1 MPKIVRNTCYGGY
14 GFSNYAKLWFEV
26 RGVKD
31 PYSLPRHHP
40 LLVECVET
48 LGKEV
53 NSRNSDLVIEEVK
66 QLYRLDEYDGYETV
80 ITPENNQPVWVDA
93 TILS

>member
-1 MPKIVRNTCYGGY
+1 MIKIVRNACYGGF

-26 RGVKD
+26 RGVKN

-53 NSRNSDLVIEEVK
+53 NSRNSALVVEEVN
-66 QLYRLDEYDGYETV
+66 QFYRLEENDGYEKL
-80 ITPENNQPVWVDA
+80 ITPEDKQEWVDA
-93 TILS
+93 SILA